1 MKIEDLEITN
11 NTQNLYDNFNN
22 FIISEDSRV
31 FNKLVA
37 RTLIYDSI
45 KDIPGDIVECGVFK
59 GSGFFT
65 FLKLKKVMNPNS
77 AKKVLGF
84 DYFNTNNLSYTPRG
98 LLKRSRGGEGRCLLT
113 SDFKHMIIP
122 I

>member
-77 AKKVLGF
+77 RKKVLGF
-84 DYFNTNNLSYTPRG
+84 DYFNS
-98 LLKRSRGGEGRCLLT
+98 SFFCC
-113 SDFKHMIIP
+113 S
-122 I
+122 